1 MKVLN
6 LRCGA
11 QHLFEGWFGSEAAFQ
26 DQHAR
31 GLVECPVCGDTAIEK
46 MLSAPRL
53 NLGAAQADTSSPGAP
68 SAASATPSPATA
80 LAAPDAAGLPMNPE
94 QQAKFWRALRAAVV
108 QAEDVGDR
116 FADEARRMHQGD
128 IEARQIRG
136 RATRQETMA
145 LLEEGVP
152 VLPLPPAL
160 KETLQ

>member
-11 QHLFEGWFGSEAAFQ
+11 QHVFEGWFGSESDFQ

-31 GLVECPVCGDTAIEK
+31 GLVTCPMCGDGAIEK

-53 NLGAAQADTSSPGAP
+53 NLGAAVAESPAPVPQADAP
-68 SAASATPSPATA
+68 ALTPET
-80 LAAPDAAGLPMNPE
+80 
-94 QQAKFWRALRAAVV
+94 QARLWRAMRQAIA
-108 QAEDVGDR
+108 QAEDVGER

-128 IEARQIRG
+128 TEARQIRG
-136 RATRQETMA
+136 RASMQDTLA

-152 VLPLPPAL
+152 VLPLPAAL

>member
-11 QHLFEGWFGSEAAFQ
+11 QHLFEGWFGSEADFQ
-26 DQHAR
+26 DQLGR
-31 GLVECPVCGDTAIEK
+31 GLVSCPLCGDTSVEK

-53 NLGAAQADTSSPGAP
+53 NLGASVADTPPAAAAVPAAPQKKPLSPEAQAQ
-68 SAASATPSPATA
+68 
-80 LAAPDAAGLPMNPE
+80 LW
-94 QQAKFWRALRAAVV
+94 QAMRAAVA
-108 QAEDVGDR
+108 QAEDVGER
-116 FADEARRMHQGD
+116 FADEARRMHQGE

-136 RATRQETMA
+136 RASMQDTIA

-152 VLPLPPAL
+152 VLPVPAAL

>member
-11 QHLFEGWFGSEAAFQ
+11 QHLFEGWFGSEEAFQ

-31 GLVECPVCGDTAIEK
+31 GLVECPVCGDKVIEK

-53 NLGAAQADTSSPGAP
+53 NLGARQPDAPAVASSNAHAP
-68 SAASATPSPATA
+68 APPEA
-80 LAAPDAAGLPMNPE
+80 LAAPDQAATGISSEL
-94 QQAKFWRALRAAVV
+94 QARVWRALRAAVA
-108 QAEDVGDR
+108 QAEDVGER
-116 FADEARRMHQGD
+116 FADEARRMHHGD
-128 IEARQIRG
+128 AQARQIRG
-136 RATRQETMA
+136 RASRQETLA

-152 VLPLPPAL
+152 VLPLPAAL

>member
-11 QHLFEGWFGSEAAFQ
+11 QHVFEGWFGSEADFQ

-31 GLVECPVCGDTAIEK
+31 GLVSCPVCGDAVIEK

-53 NLGAAQADTSSPGAP
+53 NLGSAVDETAAPAPPAGAP
-68 SAASATPSPATA
+68 T
-80 LAAPDAAGLPMNPE
+80 LAPDP
-94 QQAKFWRALRAAVV
+94 QARLWRAMRQAIA
-108 QAEDVGDR
+108 QAEDVGER

-128 IEARQIRG
+128 TEARQIRG
-136 RATRQETMA
+136 RATMQDTLA

-152 VLPLPPAL
+152 VLPVPAAL

>member
-11 QHLFEGWFGSEAAFQ
+11 QHVFEGWFGSEADFQ

-31 GLVECPVCGDTAIEK
+31 GLVSCPVCGDAVIEK

-53 NLGAAQADTSSPGAP
+53 NLGGAVAETAAPAPPAGAP
-68 SAASATPSPATA
+68 T
-80 LAAPDAAGLPMNPE
+80 LAPDP
-94 QQAKFWRALRAAVV
+94 QARLWRAMRQAIA
-108 QAEDVGDR
+108 QAEDVGER

-128 IEARQIRG
+128 TEARQIRG
-136 RATRQETMA
+136 RATMQDTLA

-152 VLPLPPAL
+152 VLPLPAAL

>member
-11 QHLFEGWFGSEAAFQ
+11 QHLFEGWFGSEADFQ
-26 DQHAR
+26 DQLGR
-31 GLVECPVCGDTAIEK
+31 GLVSCPLCGDTSVEK

-53 NLGAAQADTSSPGAP
+53 NLGASVAETPAAVPATPPHTPLNPQAQAQ
-68 SAASATPSPATA
+68 
-80 LAAPDAAGLPMNPE
+80 LW
-94 QQAKFWRALRAAVV
+94 QALRAAVA

-116 FADEARRMHQGD
+116 FVDEARRMHQGD
-128 IEARQIRG
+128 VEARQIRG
-136 RATRQETMA
+136 RASMQDTLA

-152 VLPLPPAL
+152 VLPVPAAL

>member
-11 QHLFEGWFGSEAAFQ
+11 QHVFEGWFGSEADFQ

-31 GLVECPVCGDTAIEK
+31 GLVSCPVCGDAAIEK

-53 NLGAAQADTSSPGAP
+53 NLGATADTPAP
-68 SAASATPSPATA
+68 APTTQVPAI
-80 LAAPDAAGLPMNPE
+80 NPE
-94 QQAKFWRALRAAVV
+94 VQAKLWQAMRTAIA
-108 QAEDVGDR
+108 QAEDVGER
-116 FADEARRMHQGD
+116 FADEARRMHHGD
-128 IEARQIRG
+128 TEARQIRG
-136 RATRQETMA
+136 RASMQDTLA

-152 VLPLPPAL
+152 VLPLPAGL

>member
-11 QHLFEGWFGSEAAFQ
+11 QHVFEGWFGSELDFQ
-26 DQHAR
+26 DQLSR
-31 GLVECPVCGDTAIEK
+31 GLLTCPLCGDTGVEK

-53 NLGAAQADTSSPGAP
+53 NLAGAAANVPAPPTPVNSTTQPTATDARLWQAMR
-68 SAASATPSPATA
+68 TA
-80 LAAPDAAGLPMNPE
+80 IA
-94 QQAKFWRALRAAVV
+94 RA
-108 QAEDVGDR
+108 ENVGDR
-116 FADEARRMHQGD
+116 FADEARRIHHGEA
-128 IEARQIRG
+128 EARQIRG
-136 RATRQETMA
+136 QASLQDTLA

>member
-11 QHLFEGWFGSEAAFQ
+11 QHLFEGWFDSEAAFQ
-26 DQHAR
+26 DQRVR
-31 GLVECPVCGDTAIEK
+31 GLVSCPLCGDATVEK

-53 NLGAAQADTSSPGAP
+53 NLGAANTPDAPQPAPVADG
-68 SAASATPSPATA
+68 
-80 LAAPDAAGLPMNPE
+80 AAPAPE
-94 QQAKFWRALRAAVV
+94 IQAKIWRAMRAAMAE
-108 QAEDVGDR
+108 AEDVGER

-136 RATRQETMA
+136 RASMQDTLA

-152 VLPLPPAL
+152 VMPLPAAL

>member
-26 DQHAR
+26 DQLTR
-31 GLVECPVCGDTAIEK
+31 GLVSCPMCGDTAIEK

-53 NLGAAQADTSSPGAP
+53 NLGA
-68 SAASATPSPATA
+68 SATPATTA
-80 LAAPDAAGLPMNPE
+80 PDHAAPAPAAGTPALTPE
-94 QQAKFWRALRAAVV
+94 LQSTLWRAMREAIV
-108 QAEDVGDR
+108 QAEDVGER
-116 FADEARRMHQGD
+116 FADEARRIHHGD
-128 IEARQIRG
+128 AQARQIRG
-136 RATRQETMA
+136 RASMQDTLA

-152 VLPLPPAL
+152 VLPVPAAL

>member
-11 QHLFEGWFGSEAAFQ
+11 QHLFEGWFGSEADFQ
-26 DQHAR
+26 DQRAR
-31 GLVECPVCGDTAIEK
+31 GLVSCPICGDAAVEK

-53 NLGAAQADTSSPGAP
+53 NLGSTATEAP
-68 SAASATPSPATA
+68 SATPSTPSATPSVDHPAR
-80 LAAPDAAGLPMNPE
+80 MW
-94 QQAKFWRALRAAVV
+94 QALRTAMA
-108 QAEDVGDR
+108 QAEDVGER

-128 IEARQIRG
+128 TRARAIRG
-136 RATRQETMA
+136 NATRADTIA

-152 VLPLPPAL
+152 VLPLPAAL

>member
-11 QHLFEGWFGSEAAFQ
+11 QHLFEGWFGSESEFQ

-31 GLVECPVCGDTAIEK
+31 GLVSCPMCGDTAVEK

-53 NLGAAQADTSSPGAP
+53 NLGAAAVETPDPRSAVQAGEGA
-68 SAASATPSPATA
+68 A
-80 LAAPDAAGLPMNPE
+80 LAPDL
-94 QQAKFWRALRAAVV
+94 QAKLWRAMRAAVA
-108 QAEDVGDR
+108 QAEDVGER

-128 IEARQIRG
+128 VQARQIRG
-136 RATRQETMA
+136 RASMQDTLA

-152 VLPLPPAL
+152 VLPLPAAL

>member
-11 QHLFEGWFGSEAAFQ
+11 QHLFEGWFGCEAEFQ

-31 GLVECPVCGDTAIEK
+31 GLVSCPMCGDTSVEK

-53 NLGAAQADTSSPGAP
+53 NLGASSTESP
-68 SAASATPSPATA
+68 SAVPAAMPADGATM
-80 LAAPDAAGLPMNPE
+80 GPE
-94 QQAKFWRALRAAVV
+94 LQVKLWRAMREAVAR
-108 QAEDVGDR
+108 AEDVGER

-136 RATRQETMA
+136 RASMQDTLA

-152 VLPLPPAL
+152 VLPLPAAL

>member
-11 QHLFEGWFGSEAAFQ
+11 RHVFEGWFGSEADFQ

-31 GLVECPVCGDTAIEK
+31 GLVSCPMCGDAVIEK

-53 NLGAAQADTSSPGAP
+53 NLGAAATETPAVTPTSD
-68 SAASATPSPATA
+68 TPSIK
-80 LAAPDAAGLPMNPE
+80 PE
-94 QQAKFWRALRAAVV
+94 AQAKVWQAMRAAIA
-108 QAEDVGDR
+108 QAEDVGER

-128 IEARQIRG
+128 TEARQIRG
-136 RATRQETMA
+136 RASMQDTLA

-152 VLPLPPAL
+152 VLPLPAAL

>member
-11 QHLFEGWFGSEAAFQ
+11 QHVFEGWFGSETDFQ

-31 GLVECPVCGDTAIEK
+31 GLVTCPMCGDSDVEK

-53 NLGAAQADTSSPGAP
+53 NLGAAAADT
-68 SAASATPSPATA
+68 PATVPT
-80 LAAPDAAGLPMNPE
+80 PDASGMATE
-94 QQAKFWRALRAAVV
+94 VQARVWQAMRAAIA
-108 QAEDVGDR
+108 QAEDVGER

-128 IEARQIRG
+128 VEARQIRG
-136 RATRQETMA
+136 RASMQDTLA

-152 VLPLPPAL
+152 VLPLPAAL